1 MYPDTDPGV
10 MQPLSSLVR
19 VVFALLIPALLAG
32 TQATSPA
39 LATPPGLSPP
49 FSAARASPPLPVPR
63 LSDVLASSSKPARA
77 LPARQFSG
85 QRLRALWVWP
95 LTPRPQLVNP
105 FAPPATTY
113 GSGHRGIDLAPTG
126 MSDQVSAVAAGVVT
140 HVGRI
145 AGRGPVSVTHPG
157 NIKSTYEPVL
167 AGVRVGASVAAGTR
181 LGSLEPVGSHC
192 APTTCLHLG
201 ALRRGSADQWLYVD
215 PLLLLGDVEI
225 VLLPKTR

>member
-1 MYPDTDPGV
+1 M
-10 MQPLSSLVR
+10 MNLESLR
-19 VVFALLIPALLAG
+19 VLKASTTKLADELRAAV
-32 TQATSPA
+32 TATNTKAAAIKEDASRSPA
-39 LATPPGLSPP
+39 WKDEQINAL
-49 FSAARASPPLPVPR
+49 RQQ
-63 LSDVLASSSKPARA
+63 VLAA
-77 LPARQFSG
+77 SG
-85 QRLRALWVWP
+85 AK
-95 LTPRPQLVNP
+95 
-105 FAPPATTY
+105 F
-113 GSGHRGIDLAPTG
+113 
-126 MSDQVSAVAAGVVT
+126 SAVAAGVVT

-145 AGRGPVSVTHPG
+145 AGRGTVSVTHPG

>member
-1 MYPDTDPGV
+1 M
-10 MQPLSSLVR
+10 
-19 VVFALLIPALLAG
+19 
-32 TQATSPA
+32 
-39 LATPPGLSPP
+39 
-49 FSAARASPPLPVPR
+49 
-63 LSDVLASSSKPARA
+63 
-77 LPARQFSG
+77 
-85 QRLRALWVWP
+85 
-95 LTPRPQLVNP
+95 
-105 FAPPATTY
+105 
-113 GSGHRGIDLAPTG
+113 
-126 MSDQVSAVAAGVVT
+126 VT

-145 AGRGPVSVTHPG
+145 AGRGTVSVTHPG